1 MGVVQ
6 KTLAEGAIAKADPP
20 HDWIRG
26 HLDANRNYMTYSDN
40 AETNRGYIEACNKY
54 TQAKEAVQHAKA
66 MPEFSEDSHAKILSI
81 TPGKGVKLLSP
92 SQLAEE
98 KKRSIKE
105 AEDDLVASKEEM
117 KKARPAWL
125 AD

>member
-40 AETNRGYIEACNKY
+40 AETNREYIEACNKY

-66 MPEFSEDSHAKILSI
+66 MPEFSEDSHAKILS
-81 TPGKGVKLLSP
+81 P

-117 KKARPAWL
+117 KKAR
-125 AD
+125 